1 MYSSLTAAAI
11 ADIGCATTTTTTTT
25 AALRLLETHSSS
37 WAKIV
42 LLLLLPESQSNYF
55 LSHDGRVA
63 ALPSEPQPYQSA
75 SRGSWKSNQW
85 PSNY

>member
-1 MYSSLTAAAI
+1 MYSSRTAAAT
-11 ADIGCATTTTTTTT
+11 ADIGCAATTTTT

-55 LSHDGRVA
+55 LTHDGHVA
-63 ALPSEPQPYQSA
+63 ALPSEPQPYKSA
-75 SRGSWKSNQW
+75 SRGSRESNQ
-85 PSNY
+85 